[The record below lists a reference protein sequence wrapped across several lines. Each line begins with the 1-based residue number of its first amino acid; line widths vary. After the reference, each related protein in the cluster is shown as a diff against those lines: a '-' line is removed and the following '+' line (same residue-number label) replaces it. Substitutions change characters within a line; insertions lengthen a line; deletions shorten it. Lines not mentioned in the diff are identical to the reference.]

1 MSAPRDPF
9 FIGWARIPVGLRGFL
24 AACAA
29 GLVLVFAAA
38 GYLVAATMDDPGGGA
53 FRFDWGRQT
62 LIGRLET
69 QPYPVLHVIESDRY
83 PAGQTILLSG
93 NGKRGVQQRAA
104 PLSGRVVKASGV
116 MLTRGDLAMLQ
127 VAGGAGGLAAVEGRE
142 SSPAGVTPLGR
153 WRLSGEICDGKC
165 YVGAMRPG
173 NGLAHKA
180 CANLCLIG
188 GAPPVFVSTA
198 PVDGGRFLLMADAD
212 GGPVTDAVLDRVAT
226 LVEVDGEVERRGSML
241 VFKIAP
247 DTLGLVR

>member
-1 MSAPRDPF
+1 MSAPREPF
-9 FIGWARIPVGLRGFL
+9 FIGWARIPLGLRGFL

-38 GYLVAATMDDPGGGA
+38 GYLVAATMDDPGSGA

-69 QPYPVLHVIESDRY
+69 LPYPVLHVIESDRY
-83 PAGQTILLSG
+83 PAGQTILLTG
-93 NGKRGVQQRAA
+93 NGKRGVQERAA
-104 PLSGRVVKASGV
+104 PLAGRVVKASGV
-116 MLTRGDLAMLQ
+116 MLNRGDLAMLQ
-127 VAGGAGGLAAVEGRE
+127 LAGGKRGLAMLDERE
-142 SSPAGVTPLGR
+142 PSPAGVVAHGR

-165 YVGAMRPG
+165 YTGAMRPG
-173 NGLAHKA
+173 RGLAHKA

-198 PVDGGRFLLMADAD
+198 AVDGERFLLMAGAD
-212 GGPVTDAVLDRVAT
+212 GGPVTEAILDHVAT
-226 LVEVDGEVERRGSML
+226 LVEVEGEVERRGSLL

-247 DTLGLVR
+247 DTLRLVR